1 MKEEEDDLIFENMEF
16 EQADTRYEIISMCNS
31 ALNSVE
37 GFDTGMISKEDA
49 FKIKEIRRK
58 SLALIDLHIGMIYD
72 ENFES

>member
-1 MKEEEDDLIFENMEF
+1 MTEEEDIFENMEF
-16 EQADTRYEIISMCNS
+16 EPADTRYEIISMCNS

-49 FKIKEIRRK
+49 FKIREIRRK

>member
-1 MKEEEDDLIFENMEF
+1 MKEEEDIFEHMEF
-16 EQADTRYEIISMCNS
+16 EQCDTRYEIISMCNS

-72 ENFES
+72 ENFDA

>member
-1 MKEEEDDLIFENMEF
+1 MKEEEERFENMEF
-16 EQADTRYEIISMCNS
+16 EPADTRYERISMCNN
-31 ALNSVE
+31 ALNAVE
-37 GFDTGMISKEDA
+37 GFDTGMVSKEDA

>member
-1 MKEEEDDLIFENMEF
+1 MKEEEDIFENMEF
-16 EQADTRYEIISMCNS
+16 EAADTRYEIISMCNS

>member
-1 MKEEEDDLIFENMEF
+1 
-16 EQADTRYEIISMCNS
+16 MCNQ
-31 ALNSVE
+31 ALSSVE

-72 ENFES
+72 ENFET

>member
-1 MKEEEDDLIFENMEF
+1 MTEEEDIFENMEF
-16 EQADTRYEIISMCNS
+16 EAADTRYEIISMCNQ

-37 GFDTGMISKEDA
+37 SFDTGMISKEDA
-49 FKIKEIRRK
+49 FKIKEIKRK

>member
-72 ENFES
+72 ENFDA